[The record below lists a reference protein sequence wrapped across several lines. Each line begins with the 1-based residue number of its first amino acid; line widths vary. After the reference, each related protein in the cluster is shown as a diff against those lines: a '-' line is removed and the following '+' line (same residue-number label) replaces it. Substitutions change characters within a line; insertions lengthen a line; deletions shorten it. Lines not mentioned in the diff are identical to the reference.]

1 MKIRTRG
8 NGGRN
13 PLPSCRRT
21 RTLVKYNFPSSFFVY
36 NRCSKCS
43 FRNRSLRRPSALDR
57 PGHSRPLR
65 GRLGLLTRFEFSRTR
80 PLLKHNLCLCWA
92 VYRLYTGTPAIAGHE
107 NVLCHESLGMTRG
120 KKVHFQSDPRG
131 NRKGHGR
138 LPRPGLCQWPQAGD
152 SAQPANQGWT
162 FFHPWGAGAQWGGPG
177 AFLRT
182 RTIRNQGG
190 RPVAPKTRPG

>member
-1 MKIRTRG
+1 MFFPESERASAA
-8 NGGRN
+8 GRSR
-13 PLPSCRRT
+13 PS
-21 RTLVKYNFPSSFFVY
+21 
-36 NRCSKCS
+36 
-43 FRNRSLRRPSALDR
+43 RSLPALAGPTRLADPVRVQSDSA
-57 PGHSRPLR
+57 
-65 GRLGLLTRFEFSRTR
+65 
-80 PLLKHNLCLCWA
+80 KHNLCLCCQWA